1 MSGRPIRLVWLR
13 FACWL
18 LATLGALS
26 ATATQAQAPADAP
39 AAALTAEAAPASA
52 QALASAQSV
61 YRITR
66 GDELNFRFIYTPE
79 LNIVAAVRS
88 DGRLA
93 LPLLGDLRVEG
104 LTIAELTERVQ
115 QGLAEQV
122 RRPQVVINV
131 QGTGSQRV
139 FVGGEVV
146 RPGVQPLVGPLTVL
160 QAVMAAEGLREG
172 AAPAQVLLLR
182 RGAQGETQPIPVNLA
197 QVMAGAPEARD
208 LPLQP
213 YDVVVVPR
221 SGIANLNL
229 WVDQYIRRA
238 LPIALGFSYTINRNG
253 ALR

>member
-1 MSGRPIRLVWLR
+1 MSGRPIRLGWLR
-13 FACWL
+13 IACWL
-18 LATLGALS
+18 LIAIGALPATRTS
-26 ATATQAQAPADAP
+26 AHAQAMS
-39 AAALTAEAAPASA
+39 AAPVPGPSAAPEA
-52 QALASAQSV
+52 QAV

-66 GDELNFRFIYTPE
+66 GDELNFRFVYTPE
-79 LNIVAAVRS
+79 LNISAVVRS

-104 LTIAELTERVQ
+104 LTIAELTEQVQ

-131 QGTGSQRV
+131 QGMGSQRV

-182 RGAQGETQPIPVNLA
+182 RGAQGDTTPIPVNLA
-197 QVMAGAPEARD
+197 QLMAGAPEARD
-208 LPLQP
+208 VPLQP

-238 LPIALGFSYTINRNG
+238 LPISLGFSYTINRNG